1 MAVAA
6 LPPGKKSP
14 IDSMRS
20 NFRGLKNNIKSMS
33 KTVLGIQTALQKAN
47 ELKRKRLETLKENR
61 LKQKDLQ
68 QKQAEEERL
77 EKPNL
82 MSSSFSNIKDSIKKS
97 GGGILSSVLK
107 IVGLFAGAWLFNNID
122 NIKDTIEKAVKV
134 IQDVWTGI
142 SNFVSGTFDIVKG
155 LAKTVLAFG
164 KNIIELDF
172 TDKSGR
178 LKEAFSDVE
187 LGWKKLSGAITGAEE
202 TFDNPEKIEDEK
214 ESEDK
219 DTDTDKE
226 EKEGGDETSGN
237 GTSVKVDPLV
247 VLDDNKELI
256 PFGMYDLVKSEIEKN
271 PSDYDTKK
279 EISAALEKYGIDSSE
294 VKYRKNYSSTS
305 NEENLEKKQNDMVG
319 KVNQQVNNAE
329 QKLKNEK
336 LTIEGKNKLNLEKI
350 TPKAVAETITVI
362 APPQRSDFAN
372 TRSGSK
378 NYSNAM
384 KVYKSG
390 GDYKLLREKEALEVL
405 N

>member
-97 GGGILSSVLK
+97 GGGILNSVLK

-237 GTSVKVDPLV
+237 GTSVKVDPLA

>member
-97 GGGILSSVLK
+97 GGGILNSVLK

-142 SNFVSGTFDIVKG
+142 SNFVSGTFYIVNG

>member
-97 GGGILSSVLK
+97 GGGILNSVLK

-350 TPKAVAETITVI
+350 TPKAVAETITVF
-362 APPQRSDFAN
+362 APQQRSDFAN

>member
-97 GGGILSSVLK
+97 GGGILNSVLK
-107 IVGLFAGAWLFNNID
+107 IVGLVAGAGLFNNID